1 MKIFLMCISSQLVLI
16 EAQANGL
23 ECVASDT
30 VPRDANVVG
39 NVQYL
44 SLKSDMEKWE
54 SAILNAHRK
63 ELAEL
68 DKKIQL
74 ADYDITSAAREL
86 TDLYI
91 EFSNRDMMKKL
102 PL

>member
-1 MKIFLMCISSQLVLI
+1 
-16 EAQANGL
+16 
-23 ECVASDT
+23 
-30 VPRDANVVG
+30 
-39 NVQYL
+39 
-44 SLKSDMEKWE
+44 MEKWE